1 MLSHFVPDIN
11 VWTVN
16 LIRNYFKLAVSMW
29 QVLFSQDHRAQ
40 AWLWGLLAFLSSLW
54 LETDP
59 FTKLSPTYFLLH
71 FTLVGACTLEQR
83 SQIFFFPLQDLKE
96 TSLAGPVGQNVF
108 FKTLKNLV
116 TKIFVRFA
124 LAESGCSFDRMLSH
138 LPISNCTTWIRNY

>member
-1 MLSHFVPDIN
+1 MTSIVVPGSQSTGMALGTARISKQFVVGNRPIYQALSH
-11 VWTVN
+11 
-16 LIRNYFKLAVSMW
+16 
-29 QVLFSQDHRAQ
+29 LFFA
-40 AWLWGLLAFLSSLW
+40 
-54 LETDP
+54 P
-59 FTKLSPTYFLLH
+59 H
-71 FTLVGACTLEQR
+71 FPLVGACTLEQR

-124 LAESGCSFDRMLSH
+124 LAESGCSFDRTLSH